1 MPDRFTQRILDHL
14 SNKQYRPVEAE
25 ELERQLRVPPE
36 LRTSFETELKTLLD
50 DERVLLSKS
59 ERIQLPSLPSEV
71 EGKIKITARGFGFVV
86 TDTPYREG
94 DLFIP
99 AKATS
104 DAITGDRVRAA
115 VTRKARATGRG
126 SGEREVR
133 TSGRVMSVLERK
145 KTRFTGTI
153 EKRKGSWFVI
163 PDGRSLREPI
173 LARDA
178 SAKNVKEGDKV
189 VLDIVHYPSDH
200 EMAEGVITEVLG
212 TSGEPDVETQAVIAD
227 FGLATDFSSEVIEES
242 RKVASEFDVNSS
254 EGPWENRLDLTEL
267 LTFTIDPPDARDFDD
282 AISLE
287 YDEEN
292 NEYEL
297 GVHIADVANFVNNGG
312 ALDKEA
318 LKRGNSTYLPKRVLP
333 MLPELLSNGVCSL
346 QEGVNRFVKSA
357 FVRYDARGRVMGHR
371 YHRSVICSRKRL
383 TYLEAQGL
391 IDGNEVE
398 ARKNSKSEPDY
409 SEELV
414 EALKRCDKLARAIRK
429 GRFKAGMLRL
439 ELPDSELV
447 FDDEGHVIDAV
458 PEDDAFTHTIIEMFM
473 VAGNEAVAWLFA
485 GLDIPLLRRIHPD
498 PDLTHID
505 ELREYARLVRF
516 QMPQEPDRTDLQALI
531 DVSRG
536 TAYERAVHFSIL
548 KTFTK
553 ACYSPALIGHFALAS
568 EHYAHFTSPIRR
580 YPDLT
585 VHRALDAFL
594 DGTENGSKVPGGK
607 GRRKLAN
614 SLSHDQ
620 RCFGEEAL
628 ARIGQQC
635 SETEVNS
642 AQAERSLRSFLIL
655 QFLGS
660 RDPGETYS
668 GIITGVT
675 TNGALFVML
684 DRYLADGMITPENMP
699 GQQEN
704 GSNWSLDRTSGRLF
718 AARSGASI
726 GIGDVVEVQVESI
739 HLASREMNLTV
750 VSYTPTKPPAED
762 SSSGSRQKRQGKGGS
777 KPSRKGSTGK
787 RKGYKMGRRGKRSS

>member
-14 SNKQYRPVEAE
+14 SNQQYRPVEPE

-36 LRTSFETELKTLLD
+36 LRTVFESELKTLLD
-50 DERVLLSKS
+50 DEKVLLGKS
-59 ERIQLPSLPSEV
+59 DRIQLPPLPSEV
-71 EGKIKITARGFGFVV
+71 EGQIKITARGFGFVV

-99 AKATS
+99 ANATS

-126 SGEREVR
+126 SGERELR
-133 TSGRVMSVLERK
+133 TSGRVISVLERK

-153 EKRKGSWFVI
+153 EKRKGAWFVI

-189 VLDIVHYPSDH
+189 VLDIVHYPTDH
-200 EMAEGVITEVLG
+200 ELAEGVITEVLG
-212 TSGEPDVETQAVIAD
+212 TSGEPDVETQAVIAN
-227 FGLATDFSSEVIEES
+227 FGLATDFPPEVIEEA
-242 RKVASEFDVNSS
+242 RKAASEFDVSSS

-287 YDEEN
+287 YDEVS

-297 GVHIADVANFVNNGG
+297 GVHIADVAHFVKSGE
-312 ALDKEA
+312 ALDREG

-371 YHRSVICSRKRL
+371 YHRSVIRSRKRL
-383 TYLEAQGL
+383 TYLEAQAL

-398 ARKNSKSEPDY
+398 ARKNSRSEPEY
-409 SEELV
+409 SEELID
-414 EALKRCDKLARAIRK
+414 ALKRCDKLARAIRK

-447 FDDEGHVIDAV
+447 FDDDGHVIDAV

-485 GLDIPLLRRIHPD
+485 GLEIPLLRRIHPE

-516 QMPQEPDRTDLQALI
+516 QMPLEPDRSDLQALI
-531 DVSRG
+531 DVSRD
-536 TAYERAVHFSIL
+536 TPYERAVHFSIL

-585 VHRALDAFL
+585 VHRALDAYL

-607 GRRKLAN
+607 GRRKLSN
-614 SLSHDQ
+614 TLSFDEQ
-620 RCFGEEAL
+620 CLSEEAL
-628 ARIGQQC
+628 ARIGHQC

-642 AQAERSLRSFLIL
+642 EQAERSLRSFLIL
-655 QFLGS
+655 QFLGE

-675 TNGALFVML
+675 SNGALFVML
-684 DRYLADGMITPENMP
+684 DRYLADGMVTPENMP

-704 GSNWSLDRTSGRLF
+704 GSNWNLDRTSGRLF

-739 HLASREMNLTV
+739 DLASREMNLTI
-750 VSYTPTKPPAED
+750 VSYKPTKPPAEGN
-762 SSSGSRQKRQGKGGS
+762 SETWQKRNRKGGS
-777 KPSRKGSTGK
+777 KTSRKGSSGK
-787 RKGYKMGRRGKRSS
+787 RKGYKMGRRGRRSS

>member
-1 MPDRFTQRILDHL
+1 MPDRFTQRIIDHL
-14 SNKQYRPVEAE
+14 SNQQYRPVDAE
-25 ELERQLRVPPE
+25 ELERQLRVPHE
-36 LRTSFETELKTLLD
+36 LRNEFEQELSSLLE
-50 DERVLLSKS
+50 DERVMLGKS
-59 ERIQLPSLPSEV
+59 DKIQLPPLPSEV
-71 EGKIKITARGFGFVV
+71 EGRIKITARGFGFVV
-86 TDTPYREG
+86 TETPYREG

-99 AKATS
+99 AKYTL

-115 VTRKARATGRG
+115 VTRQAKATGRG

-133 TSGRVMSVLERK
+133 TSGRVVEILERK

-153 EKRKGSWFVI
+153 QKRKGAWFVI

-189 VLDIVHYPSDH
+189 VLDIVHYPSDR
-200 EMAEGVITEVLG
+200 ELAEGVITEVLG
-212 TSGEPDVETQAVIAD
+212 ASGEPDVETQAVIAD
-227 FGLATDFSSEVIEES
+227 FGLATDFSTEVVDEA
-242 RKVASEFDVNSS
+242 RRAASEFDASSS
-254 EGPWENRLDLTEL
+254 EGPWENRLDLTGL

-287 YDEEN
+287 YDAEN

-297 GVHIADVANFVNNGG
+297 GVHIADVAHFVTMGG
-312 ALDKEA
+312 PLDKEG

-383 TYLEAQGL
+383 TYLEAQAL

-409 SEELV
+409 PVELV
-414 EALKRCDKLARAIRK
+414 DALKCCDKLARAIRK

-447 FDDEGHVIDAV
+447 FDDDGHVIDAV

-485 GLDIPLLRRIHPD
+485 GLEIPLLRRIHPD

-516 QMPQEPDRTDLQALI
+516 QMPQEPDRSDLQSLI

-536 TAYERAVHFSIL
+536 TPYERAVHFAIL

-585 VHRALDAFL
+585 VHRALDGYL
-594 DGTENGSKVPGGK
+594 DATENGARVPGGK

-614 SLSHDQ
+614 ALSHDD
-620 RCFGEEAL
+620 RCLGEEPL

-642 AQAERSLRSFLIL
+642 EQAERSLRSFLIL
-655 QFLGS
+655 QFLQQ

-675 TNGALFVML
+675 SNGALFVML
-684 DRYLADGMITPENMP
+684 DRYLADGMVTPENMP

-704 GSNWSLDRTSGRLF
+704 GSNWNLDRTSGRLF

-726 GIGDVVEVQVESI
+726 GIGDVVEVQIESI
-739 HLASREMNLTV
+739 DLASREMNLTI
-750 VSYTPTKPPAED
+750 VSYQPTKPPAEG
-762 SSSGSRQKRQGKGGS
+762 STSGPRQKRDKRGS
-777 KPSRKGSTGK
+777 KSSRNKGSTGK
-787 RKGYKMGRRGKRSS
+787 SKGYKMGRRGRRSN